1 MSFLNY
7 ALDQMI
13 DSDNLLVKLNHLVNW
28 DELSELLNKKLG
40 KAQEVVAGKPS
51 YDYLSMYKILLLQQ
65 WHNLSDPKME
75 ESLKTR
81 IDFMWFT
88 GFGLASVDFAVPDET
103 TICRFRGKLV
113 KHNILDKLLK
123 LVNRQLERHNLKVKI
138 TNGAI
143 LDATLIEAAVNS
155 KAKPNV
161 IVEDRKEED
170 NNRGGADVNKPVEDQ
185 LPKVLKA
192 NQQTEIEIDKD
203 AKWLKKR
210 NKNVFGYKNFV
221 TTDTTD
227 GYIESVEVT
236 PANVSEIRHLD
247 AALSTIDNHADIK
260 VLFTDKGYYSQA
272 NIDLLKSKGI
282 GNGIMKKATRGKALD
297 KKQLHRNKRIS
308 KTRYI
313 VERTNA
319 TTSCRFHFKKAKY
332 IGLARVTA
340 QALLVATAH
349 NLLKAANKINLLTDI
364 PRIIVSIPCQIGL
377 FA

>member
-170 NNRGGADVNKPVEDQ
+170 NNSGGADVNKPVEDQ